1 MFSLF
6 RMDLSDEWS
15 SRSALAA
22 KPEANTVEGTFLHP
36 NIFPKFNSVRKEN
49 EEGWE
54 RKGTEKK

>member
-1 MFSLF
+1 
-6 RMDLSDEWS
+6 MDPSDEWS
-15 SRSALAA
+15 SRSAFAA

-36 NIFPKFNSVRKEN
+36 NIFPKFNSIRKEN